1 MALYLYQ
8 LSYTADSWKAQIQSP
23 ADVRERV
30 RAAGEK
36 LGGRVV
42 DIWYSL
48 GEYDL
53 VALLEYSDNVT
64 VAAGSILIIAGGAIK
79 NAKTTPL
86 MTIEEGMAAMQRA
99 GEAAGLY
106 KPSV

>member
-8 LSYTADSWKAQIQSP
+8 LSYTADSWKSQLQSP

-30 RAAGEK
+30 RAAGER

-53 VALLEYSDNVT
+53 VALLDYPDNAT
-64 VAAGSILIIAGGAIK
+64 IAAGSMLILAGGAVK
-79 NAKTTPL
+79 AAKTTPL
-86 MTIEEGMAAMQRA
+86 LPIEEGMAAMQQV